1 MKGVTDSTAHYHDGI
16 QLFNDGK
23 FWHAHEEWEEAW
35 KATADPDLRRFY
47 QGIIQTAAAL
57 VHWQRGNPRGIHL
70 NWNKA
75 RAKLANLPAEMMGLD
90 LLRLIEHMDRFET
103 AEGVGQVPP
112 QLMPRP
118 GALNE

>member
-1 MKGVTDSTAHYHDGI
+1 MKGVTDLPAHYHDGI

-23 FWHAHEEWEEAW
+23 FWHAHEAWEEAW

-70 NWNKA
+70 NWSKA
-75 RAKLANLPAEMMGLD
+75 RAKLANLPAKMMGLD

-103 AEGVGQVPP
+103 AEGVGEVPP
-112 QLMPRP
+112 QLVARP
-118 GALNE
+118 GAPNE

>member
-1 MKGVTDSTAHYHDGI
+1 MKRVTDSTSHYHDGI

-35 KATADPDLRRFY
+35 KATADPSLRRFY

-70 NWNKA
+70 NWSKA
-75 RAKLANLPAEMMGLD
+75 RAKLTKLPAEMMGLD
-90 LLRLIEHMDRFET
+90 LLGLIEHMDRFET
-103 AEGVGQVPP
+103 AEGVGRIPP
-112 QLMPRP
+112 QLVARP
-118 GALNE
+118 GASDE